1 MKQKFNVIT
10 STCVPLP
17 LENVDTDQIIPARFL
32 KATTREEKFFGDN
45 LFRDWRYNSD
55 GTVNKDFVLNDPT
68 YSGCILVAGK
78 NFGSGS
84 SREHAAWAIAGYGF
98 RVVIS
103 SFFAD
108 IHKNNELNNFVLPV
122 VVSEDFLQELFLTIQ
137 NDPKTEVE
145 VDLPNQRVTNKA
157 TGRSEQF
164 DINGYKKHCL
174 MNGLDDIDFLVQNK
188 DKIEAW
194 ECNATLR
201 HSCRRTAQ
209 QINSYKRIAPLV
221 EIMDSTLR
229 DGEQTNGVSFLP
241 HEKLVMA
248 RKLLHEVNVDRIEVA
263 SARVSDGEK
272 EAVSMICRYARQIDR
287 LDSVEVLGFVDGG
300 LSVDWI
306 ADCGGRTINLLA
318 KGSLKHCT
326 QQLHKTPEE
335 HIADIKKEVEYAHSK
350 GLSVNLYLE
359 DWSNGMKDSPEYVYQ
374 LMDALT
380 SPNPSQGEGL
390 GSSPWGRL
398 GGVSRFM
405 LPDTLGVMNPLQVV
419 EYFRKMMK
427 RYPQTH
433 FDFHAHND
441 YDLAVSNSL
450 AAVLSGAKGLHVTV
464 NGLGERCGNAPLAS
478 VQVILKDQFH
488 AKTNINEEQLNDISR
503 MVESFSGIA
512 VAPNQPIVG
521 EHVFTQVA
529 GVHADGDT
537 KDQLYFNELMPERF
551 GRKREYALGKQSG
564 KANIAKNLEELG
576 LELTPEQTRR
586 VTQRITELGD
596 KKEIVTQEDLPYIVS
611 DVLKHDGSEDK
622 VKLISYVVST
632 AYGLKPGANIKVEIN
647 GKQYDGS
654 AVGDG
659 QYDAFVKALR
669 YIYKKY
675 LNRTFPILANYQVT
689 IPPGGRTDALV
700 QTVISWHHDGGLLRT
715 RALDADQTEA
725 AIKAT
730 FKMLNIIEN
739 EQNLT
744 TK

>member
-1 MKQKFNVIT
+1 MGT
-10 STCVPLP
+10 A
-17 LENVDTDQIIPARFL
+17 EN
-32 KATTREEKFFGDN
+32 
-45 LFRDWRYNSD
+45 
-55 GTVNKDFVLNDPT
+55 
-68 YSGCILVAGK
+68 
-78 NFGSGS
+78 
-84 SREHAAWAIAGYGF
+84 
-98 RVVIS
+98 
-103 SFFAD
+103 
-108 IHKNNELNNFVLPV
+108 
-122 VVSEDFLQELFLTIQ
+122 
-137 NDPKTEVE
+137 
-145 VDLPNQRVTNKA
+145 
-157 TGRSEQF
+157 
-164 DINGYKKHCL
+164 IN
-174 MNGLDDIDFLVQNK
+174 
-188 DKIEAW
+188 
-194 ECNATLR
+194 T
-201 HSCRRTAQ
+201 
-209 QINSYKRIAPLV
+209 YKRIRPVV

-248 RKLLHEVNVDRIEVA
+248 RKLLSDVNVDRIEVA
-263 SARVSDGEK
+263 SARVSDGER
-272 EAVSMICRYARQIDR
+272 EAVTKICAYAQKNNLLER
-287 LDSVEVLGFVDGG
+287 VEVLGFVDGG
-300 LSVDWI
+300 QSIDWI
-306 ADCGGRTINLLA
+306 ADCGGRVINLLA

-326 QQLHKTPEE
+326 LQLHKTPEE
-335 HIADIKKEVEYAHSK
+335 HIADIIKEVEYAHSK

-380 SPNPSQGEGL
+380 KLRNGEI
-390 GSSPWGRL
+390 
-398 GGVSRFM
+398 SRFM

-427 RYPQTH
+427 RYPEVH

-488 AKTNINEEQLNDISR
+488 AKTHINENQLNDISR

-521 EHVFTQVA
+521 ENVFTQVA
-529 GVHADGDT
+529 GVHADGDS
-537 KDQLYFNELMPERF
+537 KDQLYYNELMPERF
-551 GRKREYALGKQSG
+551 GRKREYALGKNSG
-564 KANIAKNLEELG
+564 KANIARNLEELG

-622 VKLISYVVST
+622 VKLVSYVVST
-632 AYGLKPGANIKVEIN
+632 AYGLRPGANVKVEIN
-647 GKQYDGS
+647 GQQYDGS

-675 LNRTFPILANYQVT
+675 LDRTFPILANYQVT

-700 QTVISWHHDGGLLRT
+700 QTVISWHHEGGLLRT
-715 RALDADQTEA
+715 RGLDADQTEA

-739 EQNLT
+739 ELT
-744 TK
+744 K